1 MHVGIDVAK
10 DTLAFAIHETGRQWS
25 VPNTP
30 AQIRQAVAA
39 LQAQAAGP
47 WRVALEATGRWDLPL
62 ARALAAAG
70 AEVWRLNPKQA
81 RDAARAWGQRAKTDP
96 LDAQL
101 LARYAT
107 TLAGAPPPLPSEALQ
122 GLQELRA
129 AREVLVA
136 ERAGYTLRLGT
147 ATAPAVRRVYRA
159 QVRHLTS
166 AITTLE
172 AQLFAALAADPQRAH
187 QAALL
192 QSIPGVG
199 ALTAATLL
207 IELPELASASPRA
220 LASLVGV
227 APHACDSG
235 QRSGPRHCAGGR
247 AHVRRALWMAALS
260 GRRYN
265 PVLRALAA
273 RLAARGKPFKVIMVA
288 LVHKLIHLARAV
300 LHHDT
305 PWRPPVG
312 A

>member
-10 DTLAFAIHETGRQWS
+10 DTLVFAIHETGRRWS

-30 AQIRQAVAA
+30 ARIRRVVAE
-39 LQAQAAGP
+39 LQAQAP
-47 WRVALEATGRWDLPL
+47 DSWRVALEATGRWDLPV

-107 TLAGAPPPLPSEALQ
+107 TLAGPPPPLPSVARQ
-122 GLQELRA
+122 ALQELLA
-129 AREVLVA
+129 ARAVFVA
-136 ERAGYTLRLGT
+136 ERAGYTQRLGT
-147 ATAPAVRRVYRA
+147 ATAPAVIAAYRA
-159 QVRHLTS
+159 QRAHLST
-166 AITTLE
+166 AIAALE
-172 AQLFAALAADPQRAH
+172 AQLHTALAADPDAAR

-192 QSIPGVG
+192 QTIPGIG
-199 ALTAATLL
+199 ALTAAALL
-207 IELPELASASPRA
+207 IGLPELATAAPKP

-235 QRSGPRHCAGGR
+235 RRSGPRHCTGGR

-260 GRRYN
+260 GRRSN

-288 LVHKLIHLARAV
+288 LIRKLIHLARAL
-300 LHHDT
+300 LHHNT
-305 PWRPPVG
+305 PWHAPAG